1 MSLTR
6 EEREELTLLYAEMRA
21 GGKHWNPSEEERK
34 ESNARLDEAIW
45 AAMCHAT
52 GRCGLF
58 VPGQYPDTPQA
69 RLYELLNKAMM
80 S

>member
-21 GGKHWNPSEEERK
+21 GGKGWNPSVEDRA
-34 ESNARLDEAIW
+34 ESHARLDEAIW
-45 AAMCHAT
+45 AALCHAT
-52 GRCGLF
+52 GRCGLH
-58 VPGQYPDTPQA
+58 VPGQYPNTPQA
-69 RLYELLNKAMM
+69 RLYELLNKAVM